1 MTGRAASV
9 RLLVPAPVKPAFV
22 HPPPRWRL
30 VVAVGWTAAVLAM
43 LWAPPPP
50 PPDVVIP
57 HFDKYV
63 HFAFFLGIGL
73 AWRAAALRP
82 AWVLTAGTVL
92 GAITEIVQASLPWP
106 RSADAW
112 DVVAD
117 ALGLVVALGIGA
129 ALGAVATRLRG
140 GGPARRGGFDGRPT
154 LGP

>member
-1 MTGRAASV
+1 M
-9 RLLVPAPVKPAFV
+9 KPAFLTA
-22 HPPPRWRL
+22 PPRWRL
-30 VVAVGWTAAVLAM
+30 AVAIGWTAAVLAM

-50 PPDVVIP
+50 PPDVIIP

-73 AWRAAALRP
+73 AWRTAGLRP
-82 AWVLTAGTVL
+82 AWVLGAGTVL

-129 ALGAVATRLRG
+129 VLGAVASRIRRG
-140 GGPARRGGFDGRPT
+140 GIARRGAFDGRPT